1 VSALRTL
8 EETSFPVV
16 DIIPQ
21 PHLSFTKLENLTP
34 TYELPVVLV
43 PPAVIEIKDDSDL
56 RSAPKPRELP
66 TVYLRVFETEV
77 CSRLACLLLPRYS
90 LFPQPTID
98 SATPEGYLLRSTWT
112 DMMDIYE
119 ISRKEA
125 ARVLLDSARW
135 FKPGTFRPK
144 PGTAPPPQ
152 PDDPPP
158 AGYQLELSVMEVSGL
173 THPVFDIYS
182 LFISIRRLSLPTCWS
197 CRPRNT
203 SRSTTAR
210 S

>member
-1 VSALRTL
+1 MQLLESLVTALRTL
-8 EETSFPVV
+8 EGASFPVV

-21 PHLSFTKLENLTP
+21 PHLSFPKLENLTA

-43 PPAVIEIKDDSDL
+43 PPAVIEIKDDSDM
-56 RSAPKPRELP
+56 RSAPKARELP

-77 CSRLACLLLPRYS
+77 CSRPFFACLSPPSIIHRYS
-90 LFPQPTID
+90 LVPQPTID
-98 SATPEGYLLRSTWT
+98 AATPEGFLLRSTWT

-119 ISRKEA
+119 INRKEA

-158 AGYQLELSVMEVSGL
+158 TGCQLELSVMEVRGL
-173 THPVFDIYS
+173 ILMIY
-182 LFISIRRLSLPTCWS
+182 LFI
-197 CRPRNT
+197 
-203 SRSTTAR
+203 
-210 S
+210 

>member
-1 VSALRTL
+1 MAALRTL
-8 EETSFPVV
+8 EEASFPVV

-21 PHLSFTKLENLTP
+21 PHLSFPKLENLIP

-43 PPAVIEIKDDSDL
+43 PPAVIEIKDDSDM
-56 RSAPKPRELP
+56 RSAPKARELP

-77 CSRLACLLLPRYS
+77 CSRLASLLHRYS
-90 LFPQPTID
+90 LVPQPTID
-98 SATPEGYLLRSTWT
+98 SATPEGFLLRSTWT
-112 DMMDIYE
+112 DIMDIYE
-119 ISRKEA
+119 INRKEA

-158 AGYQLELSVMEVSGL
+158 AGYQLELSVMEVSGPTGSFFEFL
-173 THPVFDIYS
+173 I
-182 LFISIRRLSLPTCWS
+182 LFSIRRLSFPTCSS
-197 CRPRNT
+197 CQPRNT
-203 SRSTTAR
+203 NKSTTVR